1 MGEIVAS
8 LMSLLTRVV
17 DVLVLP
23 FGSHRTAGLVA
34 LSMVTGGA
42 LTLLYRALAD
52 EARIRRTR
60 EVFKAR
66 VLEMRLYPDDMVL
79 IFRALG
85 GAIAAQGAY
94 LRAAAR
100 PIIVVALLAVPFF
113 LQIEARYAHAPLAPG
128 TSTIVTARLKP
139 GLDVLTVPSTL
150 AYTPGV
156 STTRVINASTP
167 LLEPGDVDP
176 RSVRAPAAR
185 EVSWRVTA
193 VPGRRPLEL
202 QVYDQRYRFDVSAQH
217 DGRAIGTER
226 RARSIMGGLT
236 DIGLPVI
243 RNESPIER
251 VTVAYPHA
259 SYFVFGKRMSWLAL
273 FALGTLVGASIPA
286 VWLRVAL

>member
-1 MGEIVAS
+1 MEEIVAS
-8 LMSLLTRVV
+8 LMSILTRVV

-34 LSMVTGGA
+34 LSIVTGAA

-52 EARIRRTR
+52 ETRIRRTR

-79 IFRALG
+79 IVRALG

-100 PIIVVALLAVPFF
+100 PILVVAVLAVPFF

-128 TSTIVTARLKP
+128 TSTIVTARLKH
-139 GLDVLTVPSTL
+139 GLDVRAVPTRLSEAPASAT
-150 AYTPGV
+150 AGV
-156 STTRVINASTP
+156 SPDSA
-167 LLEPGDVDP
+167 
-176 RSVRAPAAR
+176 SVRAPASG
-185 EVSWRVTA
+185 EVSWRVDVET
-193 VPGRRPLEL
+193 PGRHQLDL
-202 QVYDQRYRFDVSAQH
+202 YAYDQKYELPLSAQR
-217 DGRAIGTER
+217 DGRAIGTQR

-236 DIGLPVI
+236 DIGLPAI
-243 RNESPIER
+243 GKDSPIER

-259 SYFVFGKRMSWLAL
+259 SYSVFGKRMSWLAV

>member
-34 LSMVTGGA
+34 LSMVTGAA

-52 EARIRRTR
+52 ETRIRHTR
-60 EVFKAR
+60 EVFRAR

-79 IFRALG
+79 IVRAFG
-85 GAIAAQGAY
+85 GAIAAQGSY

-113 LQIEARYAHAPLAPG
+113 LQIEARYARAPLAPG
-128 TSTIVTARLKP
+128 ENTIVTARLKP
-139 GLDVLTVPSTL
+139 GLDVRAVPSALTSM
-150 AYTPGV
+150 A
-156 STTRVINASTP
+156 A
-167 LLEPGDVDP
+167 EVDA
-176 RSVRAPAAR
+176 RSVRAPLAR

-193 VPGRRPLEL
+193 APGRNPVEL
-202 QVYDQRYRFDVSAQH
+202 QVYDQKYHFDVSAQH

-226 RARSIMGGLT
+226 HARSIMGGLT

-243 RNESPIER
+243 GKDSPVER

-259 SYFVFGKRMSWLAL
+259 SYSVFGKRMSWLAV

>member
-34 LSMVTGGA
+34 LSIVTGAA

-52 EARIRRTR
+52 ETRIRRTR
-60 EVFKAR
+60 EVFKAH
-66 VLEMRLYPDDMVL
+66 VLEMRLYPDDMML
-79 IFRALG
+79 IMRALG

-100 PIIVVALLAVPFF
+100 PIIVVALIAVPFF
-113 LQIEARYAHAPLAPG
+113 LQIEARYAHAPLSPG
-128 TSTIVTARLKP
+128 ENTIVTARLKP
-139 GLDVLTVPSTL
+139 GLDVRAVPSTL
-150 AYTPGV
+150 T
-156 STTRVINASTP
+156 STAGKITTAAEIDA
-167 LLEPGDVDP
+167 

-185 EVSWRVTA
+185 EVSWRVNA
-193 VPGRRPLEL
+193 QVARQPLEL
-202 QVYDQRYRFDVSAQH
+202 HVYDQKYRFDVSTQH
-217 DGRAIGTER
+217 NGRAIGTER

-236 DIGLPVI
+236 DIGLPAI
-243 RNESPIER
+243 PSDSPIER

-259 SYFVFGKRMSWLAL
+259 SYFVFGKRMSWLAV